1 MQDNE
6 KKPALRFKG
15 FTDPWEQRKL
25 GEIAVFSKG
34 VGYSKN
40 DLCEEGTPIILYG
53 RLYTKYETCIFDV
66 DTFVKEKAGGV
77 YSKGGEVIVPASGET
92 AEDISIASVV
102 VKPGILLGGDLNIV
116 SPTAEYDSAFLAL
129 TISSGATHKYLS
141 SLAQGKSVVHLH
153 NADIQSVSAKFPTK
167 REQEK
172 IHLLFGKI
180 DTLITL
186 HQRKHE
192 KLVNIKKSMLDKMFP
207 QNGVSVPE
215 IRFKGFTDPWEQ
227 RKLEEYLEVSGQK
240 NFEGIYTKED
250 VLSVSGDFGIVNQIE
265 FQGRSFA
272 GASVANYGVVET
284 GDIVYTKSPLKSN
297 PYGIIKANKGK
308 NGIVS
313 TLYAVYKPKQSA
325 NPEFVQIYFEQDA
338 RMNNYMHPLVNK
350 GAKNDMK
357 VSAENALKGQ
367 IVFPDIKEQRTIS
380 EFFHNLD
387 TLITLHQRKY
397 EKLVNI
403 KKSMLDKMFPK
414 NGASVPEIRF
424 KGFTDPWEQR
434 KLAELTKTITT
445 GKSVNSD
452 EGEVS
457 DGDIGVLKTS
467 CVSYDRFNPSES
479 KPVVKSEQQLVKCA
493 VEKDSVIVSRMNTPE
508 RVGACGYVSTDFPN
522 LFLPDRLWK
531 LKFQDTVDTYF
542 VYMMLVSSAYK
553 EKITSMASG
562 TSGSMYNI
570 PKETFLNLQLVIPA
584 KIDEQKQLGRILK
597 KIDSLITLHQ
607 RKLEKLQNIKKS
619 CLEKMFV

>member
-15 FTDPWEQRKL
+15 FTDPWEQRK
-25 GEIAVFSKG
+25 FSELYEK
-34 VGYSKN
+34 VSRKN
-40 DLCEEGTPIILYG
+40 DLTYGKDDIISVANMYYKAESYITDENYLLTYNVFEMGDIAFEGNKSKNFAHG
-53 RLYTKYETCIFDV
+53 RFVENTIGNGIVSHVFDV
-66 DTFVKEKAGGV
+66 F
-77 YSKGGEVIVPASGET
+77 
-92 AEDISIASVV
+92 
-102 VKPGILLGGDLNIV
+102 KPRMTNYDLQFWKYAINNERIMGPILLRSTKASTMMTNLVADDFLQENFLIPCYEEQKKIGEFLNQ
-116 SPTAEYDSAFLAL
+116 L
-129 TISSGATHKYLS
+129 
-141 SLAQGKSVVHLH
+141 
-153 NADIQSVSAKFPTK
+153 
-167 REQEK
+167 
-172 IHLLFGKI
+172 

-186 HQRKHE
+186 HQRKYE

-207 QNGVSVPE
+207 KNGASVPE
-215 IRFKGFTDPWEQ
+215 IRFKGFTDLWEQ

-325 NPEFVQIYFEQDA
+325 NPEFVQNYFEQDA

-380 EFFHNLD
+380 EFFRNLD
-387 TLITLHQRKY
+387 T
-397 EKLVNI
+397 
-403 KKSMLDKMFPK
+403 
-414 NGASVPEIRF
+414 
-424 KGFTDPWEQR
+424 
-434 KLAELTKTITT
+434 
-445 GKSVNSD
+445 
-452 EGEVS
+452 
-457 DGDIGVLKTS
+457 
-467 CVSYDRFNPSES
+467 
-479 KPVVKSEQQLVKCA
+479 
-493 VEKDSVIVSRMNTPE
+493 
-508 RVGACGYVSTDFPN
+508 
-522 LFLPDRLWK
+522 
-531 LKFQDTVDTYF
+531 
-542 VYMMLVSSAYK
+542 
-553 EKITSMASG
+553 
-562 TSGSMYNI
+562 
-570 PKETFLNLQLVIPA
+570 
-584 KIDEQKQLGRILK
+584 
-597 KIDSLITLHQ
+597 LITLHQ

>member
-1 MQDNE
+1 M
-6 KKPALRFKG
+6 
-15 FTDPWEQRKL
+15 
-25 GEIAVFSKG
+25 
-34 VGYSKN
+34 
-40 DLCEEGTPIILYG
+40 
-53 RLYTKYETCIFDV
+53 
-66 DTFVKEKAGGV
+66 
-77 YSKGGEVIVPASGET
+77 
-92 AEDISIASVV
+92 
-102 VKPGILLGGDLNIV
+102 
-116 SPTAEYDSAFLAL
+116 
-129 TISSGATHKYLS
+129 
-141 SLAQGKSVVHLH
+141 
-153 NADIQSVSAKFPTK
+153 
-167 REQEK
+167 
-172 IHLLFGKI
+172 
-180 DTLITL
+180 
-186 HQRKHE
+186 
-192 KLVNIKKSMLDKMFP
+192 
-207 QNGVSVPE
+207 
-215 IRFKGFTDPWEQ
+215 
-227 RKLEEYLEVSGQK
+227 
-240 NFEGIYTKED
+240 
-250 VLSVSGDFGIVNQIE
+250 SVSGDFGIVNQIE

-607 RKLEKLQNIKKS
+607 REHIKPILEVKRVKRN
-619 CLEKMFV
+619 E

>member
-15 FTDPWEQRKL
+15 FTDPWEQRKISEL
-25 GEIAVFSKG
+25 AEKTYGGGTPTTSNEAFWNGNIPWIQSSDIVDGKLMGVEPRKYITQTGLNSSATQLVPKDSIAIITRVG
-34 VGYSKN
+34 VGKLAYMPFSYSTSQDFLSLSKLN
-40 DLCEEGTPIILYG
+40 TEPFFTVYACYKKLQSELNTVQGTSIKGI
-53 RLYTKYETCIFDV
+53 TKDELLAKTISV
-66 DTFVKEKAGGV
+66 PV
-77 YSKGGEVIVPASGET
+77 YSEQKQIGS
-92 AEDISIASVV
+92 
-102 VKPGILLGGDLNIV
+102 
-116 SPTAEYDSAFLAL
+116 FF
-129 TISSGATHKYLS
+129 
-141 SLAQGKSVVHLH
+141 
-153 NADIQSVSAKFPTK
+153 IQ
-167 REQEK
+167 
-172 IHLLFGKI
+172 L

-186 HQRKHE
+186 HQRKYE

-207 QNGVSVPE
+207 QNGASVPE
-215 IRFKGFTDPWEQ
+215 IRFKSFTDPWEQ
-227 RKLEEYLEVSGQK
+227 RKLEEYLEVSSQK

-313 TLYAVYKPKQSA
+313 TLYAVYKPKQSV

-380 EFFHNLD
+380 EFFRNL
-387 TLITLHQRKY
+387 
-397 EKLVNI
+397 
-403 KKSMLDKMFPK
+403 
-414 NGASVPEIRF
+414 
-424 KGFTDPWEQR
+424 
-434 KLAELTKTITT
+434 
-445 GKSVNSD
+445 
-452 EGEVS
+452 
-457 DGDIGVLKTS
+457 
-467 CVSYDRFNPSES
+467 
-479 KPVVKSEQQLVKCA
+479 
-493 VEKDSVIVSRMNTPE
+493 
-508 RVGACGYVSTDFPN
+508 
-522 LFLPDRLWK
+522 
-531 LKFQDTVDTYF
+531 
-542 VYMMLVSSAYK
+542 
-553 EKITSMASG
+553 
-562 TSGSMYNI
+562 
-570 PKETFLNLQLVIPA
+570 ET
-584 KIDEQKQLGRILK
+584 
-597 KIDSLITLHQ
+597 LITLHQ

>member
-1 MQDNE
+1 MIMQDNE

-66 DTFVKEKAGGV
+66 DTFVKEKAGSV

-153 NADIQSVSAKFPTK
+153 NSDIQSVSAKFPTK

-172 IHLLFGKI
+172 IHLIFGKI
-180 DTLITL
+180 
-186 HQRKHE
+186 
-192 KLVNIKKSMLDKMFP
+192 
-207 QNGVSVPE
+207 
-215 IRFKGFTDPWEQ
+215 
-227 RKLEEYLEVSGQK
+227 
-240 NFEGIYTKED
+240 
-250 VLSVSGDFGIVNQIE
+250 
-265 FQGRSFA
+265 
-272 GASVANYGVVET
+272 
-284 GDIVYTKSPLKSN
+284 
-297 PYGIIKANKGK
+297 
-308 NGIVS
+308 
-313 TLYAVYKPKQSA
+313 
-325 NPEFVQIYFEQDA
+325 
-338 RMNNYMHPLVNK
+338 
-350 GAKNDMK
+350 
-357 VSAENALKGQ
+357 
-367 IVFPDIKEQRTIS
+367 
-380 EFFHNLD
+380 D

-424 KGFTDPWEQR
+424 KGFTDLWEQR
-434 KLAELTKTITT
+434 KLGEMVDVCSGMDYKHLSEGDIPVYGT
-445 GKSVNSD
+445 GGYMLSVNKA
-452 EGEVS
+452 
-457 DGDIGVLKTS
+457 L
-467 CVSYDRFNPSES
+467 SYDRNAVGIGRKGTID
-479 KPVVKSEQQLVKCA
+479 KPY
-493 VEKDSVIVSRMNTPE
+493 I
-508 RVGACGYVSTDFPN
+508 
-522 LFLPDRLWK
+522 
-531 LKFQDTVDTYF
+531 LKAPFWTVDTLFY
-542 VYMMLVSSAYK
+542 A
-553 EKITSMASG
+553 
-562 TSGSMYNI
+562 I
-570 PKETFLNLQLVIPA
+570 PKDSKNIDFTFDVFQKVDWKKKDESTGVPSLSKIAINETSISTPSKLEQERIGSFFRNL
-584 KIDEQKQLGRILK
+584 DT
-597 KIDSLITLHQ
+597 LITLHQ

>member
-1 MQDNE
+1 MIMQDNE

-15 FTDPWEQRKL
+15 FTDPWEQRKIGDHL
-25 GEIAVFSKG
+25 IPSKLPGHTGVDARKLTVKLWGKG
-34 VGYSKN
+34 VVEKTDS
-40 DLCEEGTPIILYG
+40 YG
-53 RLYTKYETCIFDV
+53 GSEHTQYYVRH
-66 DTFVKEKAGGV
+66 AGQFMYG
-77 YSKGGEVIVPASGET
+77 KLDFLHAAFGIVPAELDNYESTLDSPAFDLSEINGKFLVSRVCK
-92 AEDISIASVV
+92 EDFYLKYGTIANGSR
-102 VKPGILLGGDLNIV
+102 KAKRIHEDTFMDMPILVPEL
-116 SPTAEYDSAFLAL
+116 E
-129 TISSGATHKYLS
+129 
-141 SLAQGKSVVHLH
+141 
-153 NADIQSVSAKFPTK
+153 
-167 REQEK
+167 EQERVAA
-172 IHLLFGKI
+172 LLEAL

-186 HQRKHE
+186 HQRKYE

-207 QNGVSVPE
+207 KNGASVPE

-380 EFFHNLD
+380 EFFRNLD
-387 TLITLHQRKY
+387 T
-397 EKLVNI
+397 
-403 KKSMLDKMFPK
+403 
-414 NGASVPEIRF
+414 
-424 KGFTDPWEQR
+424 
-434 KLAELTKTITT
+434 
-445 GKSVNSD
+445 
-452 EGEVS
+452 
-457 DGDIGVLKTS
+457 
-467 CVSYDRFNPSES
+467 
-479 KPVVKSEQQLVKCA
+479 
-493 VEKDSVIVSRMNTPE
+493 
-508 RVGACGYVSTDFPN
+508 
-522 LFLPDRLWK
+522 
-531 LKFQDTVDTYF
+531 
-542 VYMMLVSSAYK
+542 
-553 EKITSMASG
+553 
-562 TSGSMYNI
+562 
-570 PKETFLNLQLVIPA
+570 
-584 KIDEQKQLGRILK
+584 
-597 KIDSLITLHQ
+597 LITLHQ

>member
-1 MQDNE
+1 MIMQDNE

-66 DTFVKEKAGGV
+66 DTFVKEKAGSV

-153 NADIQSVSAKFPTK
+153 NSDIQSVSAKFPTK

-172 IHLLFGKI
+172 IHLIFGKI
-180 DTLITL
+180 
-186 HQRKHE
+186 
-192 KLVNIKKSMLDKMFP
+192 
-207 QNGVSVPE
+207 
-215 IRFKGFTDPWEQ
+215 
-227 RKLEEYLEVSGQK
+227 
-240 NFEGIYTKED
+240 
-250 VLSVSGDFGIVNQIE
+250 
-265 FQGRSFA
+265 
-272 GASVANYGVVET
+272 
-284 GDIVYTKSPLKSN
+284 
-297 PYGIIKANKGK
+297 
-308 NGIVS
+308 
-313 TLYAVYKPKQSA
+313 
-325 NPEFVQIYFEQDA
+325 
-338 RMNNYMHPLVNK
+338 
-350 GAKNDMK
+350 
-357 VSAENALKGQ
+357 
-367 IVFPDIKEQRTIS
+367 
-380 EFFHNLD
+380 D

-434 KLAELTKTITT
+434 KL
-445 GKSVNSD
+445 
-452 EGEVS
+452 
-457 DGDIGVLKTS
+457 GDITVELSEYATQELGLPLLTS
-467 CVSYDRFNPSES
+467 SRSGLMYQDEYRDSRTTKSTETLFSVV
-479 KPVVKSEQQLVKCA
+479 PVGTCTYRHMSDDDVFHMNINTL
-493 VEKDSVIVSRMNTPE
+493 EKGLVSREYPVFEASKGN
-508 RVGACGYVSTDFPN
+508 N
-522 LFLPDRLWK
+522 LEFLV
-531 LKFQDTVDTYF
+531 QHIN
-542 VYMMLVSSAYK
+542 SSEEFKAFC
-553 EKITSMASG
+553 A
-562 TSGSMYNI
+562 
-570 PKETFLNLQLVIPA
+570 
-584 KIDEQKQLGRILK
+584 EQKKGGTRTRLYYNTLCQFTVRVPALKEQAQISQCLK
-597 KIDSLITLHQ
+597 KLDTLITLHQ

>member
-6 KKPALRFKG
+6 KKPAL
-15 FTDPWEQRKL
+15 
-25 GEIAVFSKG
+25 
-34 VGYSKN
+34 
-40 DLCEEGTPIILYG
+40 
-53 RLYTKYETCIFDV
+53 
-66 DTFVKEKAGGV
+66 
-77 YSKGGEVIVPASGET
+77 
-92 AEDISIASVV
+92 
-102 VKPGILLGGDLNIV
+102 
-116 SPTAEYDSAFLAL
+116 
-129 TISSGATHKYLS
+129 
-141 SLAQGKSVVHLH
+141 
-153 NADIQSVSAKFPTK
+153 
-167 REQEK
+167 
-172 IHLLFGKI
+172 
-180 DTLITL
+180 
-186 HQRKHE
+186 
-192 KLVNIKKSMLDKMFP
+192 
-207 QNGVSVPE
+207 
-215 IRFKGFTDPWEQ
+215 RFKGFTDPWEQ

-380 EFFHNLD
+380 EFFRNLD

-397 EKLVNI
+397 ERLVNI
-403 KKSMLDKMFPK
+403 KKSMLDKMFPQ

-434 KLAELTKTITT
+434 KLGDAFERVVRKNTNNESRLPLTISAQDGLVDQITYFNNRVASRDVSNYYLVYN
-445 GKSVNSD
+445 GEFAYNKST
-452 EGEVS
+452 S
-457 DGDIGVLKTS
+457 DGYPFGAVKRLDWYEKGVLSTLYIVFALKH
-467 CVSYDRFNPSES
+467 P
-479 KPVVKSEQQLVKCA
+479 
-493 VEKDSVIVSRMNTPE
+493 EKDDSDFMTVFYDTDRWHRGVAERAAEGARNHGLLNISADDFFDIDTTMPE
-508 RVGACGYVSTDFPN
+508 DKVE
-522 LFLPDRLWK
+522 
-531 LKFQDTVDTYF
+531 Q
-542 VYMMLVSSAYK
+542 
-553 EKITSMASG
+553 EKI
-562 TSGSMYNI
+562 
-570 PKETFLNLQLVIPA
+570 
-584 KIDEQKQLGRILK
+584 GRLLK
-597 KIDSLITLHQ
+597 KLDTLITLHQ